1 MTSVPVTATASGKTH
16 HLDASVRHYV
26 WDNSIPPRLEIDSG
40 DTVVFECKDAGDGY
54 YTWDSTVEDMM
65 ARAEASRLE
74 KERLGPG
81 KAAKGHA
88 LTGPVLVRGA
98 KPGDVLQVEILD
110 LVPGELGY
118 TSFRPGLGLLPE
130 DFPDPYLHIWDLRN
144 GQYGE
149 LKPGIRVPFEPF
161 LGVMGTALDEAGEH
175 ATGPPRKNGGNAD
188 VKQLTKGTTL
198 YLPVWVDGA
207 LFSCGDGH
215 AAQGDGEV
223 CISAIETSMTATLR
237 FTLRRDFQPGGAGVP
252 DRRPAL
258 AQDEHRAVLRHHGDR
273 AGPDG
278 GDQEGRPQD
287 AGVSGPR
294 ARADPRGGVRP
305 LQRGPGSQDQRDRG
319 RPELG
324 RQRVH
329 AAEHL
334 PRLTRAC
341 SAPPSPA
348 APRRSRGPGG
358 GVSPDSARRFEL
370 ARRGHHDLRR
380 LLEQLHRAGD
390 AERLALPGALRRR
403 AELASI
409 LPQITAVKTWFGYGA
424 SFRNVGWPRTFGWY
438 EASTFA
444 IATVAARPAA
454 WPARV
459 ERTRRG
465 RRAPSPPSL
474 TRSRQPPRSPMPPP
488 PAHHPPARRR

>member
-1 MTSVPVTATASGKTH
+1 VTSVPVTATASGKTH
-16 HLDASVRHYV
+16 RLDASVRHYV
-26 WDNSIPPRLEIDSG
+26 WDNSIPPRVEIDSG
-40 DTVVFECKDAGDGY
+40 DTVVFECKDASDGY
-54 YTWDSTVEDMM
+54 FAWDSTVADMM

-188 VKQLTKGTTL
+188 VKQLTRGTTL
-198 YLPVWVDGA
+198 YLPIWMDGA

-237 FTLRRDFQPGGAGVP
+237 FTLRRDFSLEEPEFQTGG
-252 DRRPAL
+252 
-258 AQDEHRAVLRHHGDR
+258 
-273 AGPDG
+273 
-278 GDQEGRPQD
+278 
-287 AGVSGPR
+287 
-294 ARADPRGGVRP
+294 P
-305 LQRGPGSQDQRDRG
+305 LS
-319 RPELG
+319 
-324 RQRVH
+324 
-329 AAEHL
+329 
-334 PRLTRAC
+334 
-341 SAPPSPA
+341 
-348 APRRSRGPGG
+348 
-358 GVSPDSARRFEL
+358 
-370 ARRGHHDLRR
+370 
-380 LLEQLHRAGD
+380 
-390 AERLALPGALRRR
+390 
-403 AELASI
+403 
-409 LPQITAVKTWFGYGA
+409 
-424 SFRNVGWPRTFGWY
+424 PRTNIGPY
-438 EASTFA
+438 YATMGIAPDLMEATKKAVRKMLAYLVREHGLSREEA
-444 IATVAARPAA
+444 YILSSVALDLKISEI
-454 WPARV
+454 V
-459 ERTRRG
+459 D
-465 RRAPSPPSL
+465 APNWVVSAF
-474 TRSRQPPRSPMPPP
+474 MPLSIFH
-488 PAHHPPARRR
+488 A